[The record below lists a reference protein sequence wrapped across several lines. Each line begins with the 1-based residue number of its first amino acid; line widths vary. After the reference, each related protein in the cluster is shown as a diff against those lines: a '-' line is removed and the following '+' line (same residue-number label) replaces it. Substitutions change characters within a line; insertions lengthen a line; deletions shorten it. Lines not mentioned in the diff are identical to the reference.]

1 MNGSTCHMYISKPKT
16 PEELYQFFIKGI
28 PLKPIEQGFG
38 YKYRRKGWNISIY
51 RVNTPNKELIQ
62 LKFLTA
68 ISAYH
73 PDWILESHKYDDFK

>member
-1 MNGSTCHMYISKPKT
+1 MYISKPET

-38 YKYRRKGWNISIY
+38 YKFRRKGWNISIY
-51 RVNTPNKELIQ
+51 RVKTYNKEMIQ
-62 LKFLTA
+62 LKFLTT

-73 PDWILESHKYDDFK
+73 PDWTLKAFKYANTETN

>member
-1 MNGSTCHMYISKPKT
+1 MYIEKPKV

-68 ISAYH
+68 INEYH
-73 PDWILESHKYDDFK
+73 PDWILESHKYEYT